1 MLFNSFSY
9 AWFLPAVFAVYWLIP
24 DKYRWLLILL
34 SSYYFYMSWN
44 PKYVVLILGITI
56 VSYAAALMLEKID
69 TQPQRRIIVIITSLI
84 CFSVLF
90 VFKYYNW
97 FASSLASFLSHFSL
111 NINPVTLNFILPV
124 GISFY
129 TFQTLS
135 YVIDVYRKEIKAE
148 RDFGT
153 YAAFVSFFPQ
163 LVAGPI
169 ERANNLLPQI
179 KSEKKFDS
187 KTAEYG
193 LKLIAWGL
201 FKKMCIADRIAP
213 HVDLVYN
220 SLYTSSTNDLLFAVL
235 GFSIQI
241 YCDFSGYSDIAIG
254 SAKLLGINLSTN
266 FSSPYYSASIKEF
279 WSRWHISL
287 SSWFR
292 DYLYIPL
299 GGNRCTNLRRSINLF
314 ITFLISGLWHGA
326 SWTFVVWGGIH
337 GLGQIIEN
345 YLNCFIRRVKP
356 YQIVRILSVIIVFT
370 FCNLAWVF
378 FRAESLNDAFFIL
391 SHLALGFSHKK
402 QFVTS
407 GLNLY
412 ELLKI
417 GLLLLALGLFDLKNK
432 KEDAILW
439 ISEKNV
445 IIRWTVYTALIFLL
459 FLFAKTDDN
468 AFIYFQF

>member
-97 FASSLASFLSHFSL
+97 FTSSLASFLSHFSL

-201 FKKMCIADRIAP
+201 FKKTCIADRIAP

-356 YQIVRILSVIIVFT
+356 YRIVRILSVIIVFT

-378 FRAESLNDAFFIL
+378 FRAESLNDAVFIL

-432 KEDAILW
+432 KEDAISW

-445 IIRWTVYTALIFLL
+445 IIRWTVYTALVFLL

>member
-201 FKKMCIADRIAP
+201 FKKTCIADRIAP

-356 YQIVRILSVIIVFT
+356 YRIVRILSVIIVFT

-432 KEDAILW
+432 KEDAISW

-445 IIRWTVYTALIFLL
+445 IIRWTVYTALVFLL